1 MAILAYLL
9 TLMFALA
16 LAGLYFIAVPET
28 NKATV
33 YLMLGSLGMAWAGA
47 MIYYHG
53 STAESAQKNK
63 LRAEMRP
70 GPA

>member
-16 LAGLYFIAVPET
+16 LAGLYFIAVPE
-28 NKATV
+28 ATV

-53 STAESAQKNK
+53 STAGSAQKNK
-63 LRAEMRP
+63 LLAEMRP